1 MTSGLIPKLRRE
13 INAIDLLVLGFFGIE
28 IVWILLQWA
37 VPGAR
42 LYPDTSHW
50 DWAKIRR
57 AELLGQVVAYALI
70 YIALQRPAI
79 RIQRSLETAS
89 LRQKAWYLVYLMS
102 PLALIALQFN
112 LMGAFISVV
121 SGAPPV
127 VPEAGVQY
135 DRAAT
140 AIDAW
145 LKQADIDA
153 FGAYPAAWLRERQT
167 RPLTT
172 WMVICY
178 VAYYLAPL
186 VAVVPQLV
194 KRNWPLARRITAVY
208 AGGILFTYIGY
219 VLFPSTGPRF
229 EGTYQAWIPAAESY
243 FGLTEVQR
251 GLDAAEVIRWDAFPS
266 GHVSMSLVGM
276 ILAIKYQRK
285 LGLMYAPFCLSL
297 VFATVYLG
305 YHFAWDVIAGIL
317 LCGLVFA
324 GLEPLVKWWD
334 SSETSI

>member
-1 MTSGLIPKLRRE
+1 MSLSFISNLRRE
-13 INAIDLLVLGFFGIE
+13 FNAIDVVVLGFFGIE
-28 IVWILLQWA
+28 ILWILLQWA
-37 VPGAR
+37 IPGAR
-42 LYPDTSHW
+42 LYPDTPHW
-50 DWAKIRR
+50 DWAKISR
-57 AELLGQVVAYALI
+57 AALLGQVVAFALI
-70 YIALQRPAI
+70 YLALQRPAI
-79 RIQRSLETAS
+79 RIQRKLSSAS
-89 LRQKAWYLVYLMS
+89 YRQKAWYLAYLMS
-102 PLALIALQFN
+102 PLALIAMQFN

-127 VPEAGVQY
+127 VPESGIVY

-140 AIDAW
+140 AIDTW

-153 FGAYPAAWLRERQT
+153 FGAYPAQWLQDRQT
-167 RPLTT
+167 RFVTT
-172 WMVICY
+172 WMVVCY

-186 VAVVPQLV
+186 VATIPQLV

-208 AGGILFTYIGY
+208 AGGILLTYIGY

-229 EGTYQAWIPAAESY
+229 EGTYEAWLPVAEGY
-243 FGLTEVQR
+243 FGLTDVQR

-276 ILAIKYQRK
+276 VLAIKYHRK
-285 LGLMYAPFCLSL
+285 IGLAYAPFALSL

-305 YHFAWDVIAGIL
+305 YHFAWDVIAGIV
-317 LCGLVFA
+317 LCALIFI

-334 SSETSI
+334 SLSPED